1 MNYLDEVDRRALVG
15 FVAGKMREMGDT
27 LNGVLVMQLKAP
39 LSDGELIGVAREAL
53 ALLEEGRV

>member
-1 MNYLDEVDRRALVG
+1 MDEVDRRALAR

-27 LNGVLVMQLKAP
+27 LNGVLAMQLKAP

-53 ALLEEGRV
+53 VLLEEGGVY